1 MRPEL
6 SAMVV
11 SVSGPFEY
19 RDLSQGSLASIWQR
33 LAWKGDPRHSYWL
46 TRFIILR
53 MLGLVYFV
61 AFLSLSQQIMP
72 LIGSKGL
79 LPVSLFFRQAER
91 FLGSRPGGFLQLQSI
106 FWINA
111 SDSFLMAMSC
121 VGMALSA
128 ALLLG
133 FANGILLIAL
143 WAIYLSFVHIG
154 QDWYSYGWE
163 IQLLETGL
171 LAVFLCPLLDGR
183 PFPKRPPPVAVI
195 CLFRWLIFRIML
207 GAGLIKLRGD
217 SCWRDLSC
225 LYYHYETQPIPNP
238 LSPLLH
244 FMPHWFHKLGA
255 LWNHLNELIAPWF
268 VFGPRGP
275 RHVAGFLLVSFQVI
289 LILSG
294 NLSFLDWVTIIP
306 ALACFDDSRL
316 ARIFPRGLTQRALQ
330 ASATASI
337 SRAQRIVI
345 PGLVLLV
352 AALSFFPIANL
363 VSSRQAMNTSF
374 DPLHLVN
381 TYGAFGS
388 VGQERNEIIFE
399 GSDDEVITPESQWKA
414 YEFKCKP
421 GDPLR
426 RPCVISPYHYRLD
439 WQIWFAAMSGPDQ
452 YPWTLHFVWRLL
464 HNDSGVLSLLA
475 HNPFPNSPPC
485 HIRAELYRYQFE
497 PWGEANP
504 AWWTRTRVRSWL
516 PALSVRDPSFLRFLA
531 AYGWISHAN
540 REKEDRPD

>member
-1 MRPEL
+1 L
-6 SAMVV
+6 AKTVSAN
-11 SVSGPFEY
+11 SLEY
-19 RDLSQGSLASIWQR
+19 RDLSQGNLASIWRR
-33 LAWKGDPRHSYWL
+33 LACQGESPHPYWL

-53 MLGLVYFV
+53 LLGLVYFI
-61 AFLSLSQQIMP
+61 AFLSLAQQILP
-72 LIGSKGL
+72 LIGSRGL
-79 LPVSLFFRQAER
+79 LPVSLFLRQAEK
-91 FLGSRPGGFLQLQSI
+91 FLGSHSGALLQFPSI
-106 FWINA
+106 FWVNS
-111 SDSFLMAMSC
+111 SDFFLIAMSWIG
-121 VGMALSA
+121 VVLSA

-163 IQLLETGL
+163 IQLLETGF

-183 PFPKRPPPVAVI
+183 PFPKRPPPAPVI
-195 CLFRWLIFRIML
+195 WLFRWLIFRIML

-217 SCWRDLSC
+217 SCWRDLTC

-238 LSPLLH
+238 LSSLLH
-244 FMPHWFHKLGA
+244 FMPKWFHQLGA

-268 VFGPRGP
+268 MLGPRRL
-275 RHVAGFLLVSFQVI
+275 RHIAGFLLVSFQVI

-294 NLSFLDWVTIIP
+294 NLSFLNWVTIIP
-306 ALACFDDSRL
+306 ALACFDDSWL
-316 ARIFPRGLTQRALQ
+316 VHILPKGLTERAVQ
-330 ASATASI
+330 ASALAKV
-337 SRAQRIVI
+337 SRAQRVVI

-352 AALSFFPIANL
+352 AVLSVFPIANL

-399 GSDDEVITPESQWKA
+399 GSDDAVITPESQWKA

-421 GDPLR
+421 GDPFR

-452 YPWTLHFVWRLL
+452 YPWTLHFVWKLL

-475 HNPFPNSPPC
+475 NNPFPSSPPR
-485 HIRAELYRYQFE
+485 HIRAELYRYQFA
-497 PWGEANP
+497 PWGEGSH
-504 AWWTRTRVRSWL
+504 AWWTRTRLGPWL
-516 PALSVRDPSFLRFLA
+516 PTLSVRDPAFLRFLA
-531 AYGWISHAN
+531 AYGWVERTS
-540 REKEDRPD
+540 EKEDRSD

>member
-1 MRPEL
+1 MSTSL
-6 SAMVV
+6 
-11 SVSGPFEY
+11 EY
-19 RDLSQGSLASIWQR
+19 RDLSQGNLASLWQR
-33 LAWKGDPRHSYWL
+33 LACQADSPHSYWL
-46 TRFIILR
+46 TRFIVLR
-53 MLGLVYFV
+53 LLGLVYFV
-61 AFLSLSQQIMP
+61 AFLSLAQQIFP
-72 LIGSKGL
+72 LIGSRGL
-79 LPVSLFFRQAER
+79 LPVSLFLRQAEK
-91 FLGSRPGGFLQLQSI
+91 FLGSRSGAFLQLPSI
-106 FWINA
+106 FWINS
-111 SDSFLMAMSC
+111 SDFFLAVMSW
-121 VGMALSA
+121 VGVVLSA

-143 WAIYLSFVHIG
+143 WVIYLSFVHIG

-163 IQLLETGL
+163 IQLLETGF

-183 PFPKRPPPVAVI
+183 PFPKRPPPAPVI
-195 CLFRWLIFRIML
+195 WLFRWLIFRIML

-217 SCWRDLSC
+217 SCWRDLTC

-268 VFGPRGP
+268 IFGPRRS

-294 NLSFLDWVTIIP
+294 NLSFLNWVTIIP
-306 ALACFDDSRL
+306 ALACFDDSWF
-316 ARIFPRGLTQRALQ
+316 ARILPQSLTQRAVQ
-330 ASATASI
+330 ASAVAKI
-337 SRAQRIVI
+337 SRAHQVAI

-352 AALSFFPIANL
+352 VVLSFSPVANL

-399 GSDDEVITPESQWKA
+399 GTDDAVITPESQWKA

-421 GDPLR
+421 GDPFR

-452 YPWTLHFVWRLL
+452 YPWTLHFVWKLL
-464 HNDSGVLSLLA
+464 QNDSGVLSLLA
-475 HNPFPNSPPC
+475 NNPFPSSPPR
-485 HIRAELYRYQFE
+485 HIRAELYRYRFA
-497 PWGEANP
+497 PWGEGTP
-504 AWWTRTRVRSWL
+504 AWWTRTRVGSWL
-516 PALSVRDPSFLRFLA
+516 PALSAHDPSFLRFLA
-531 AYGWISHAN
+531 AYGWVSRAN
-540 REKEDRPD
+540 GDKEDRPD

>member
-1 MRPEL
+1 
-6 SAMVV
+6 
-11 SVSGPFEY
+11 
-19 RDLSQGSLASIWQR
+19 
-33 LAWKGDPRHSYWL
+33 
-46 TRFIILR
+46 

-61 AFLSLSQQIMP
+61 AFLSLAQQVMP
-72 LIGSKGL
+72 LIGSQGL
-79 LPVSLFFRQAER
+79 LPVSLFLRQAQR
-91 FLGSRPGGFLQLQSI
+91 FLGSRPGAFFQLPSI

-111 SDSFLMAMSC
+111 SDSFLTAMSY
-121 VGMALSA
+121 VGVVLSA

-143 WAIYLSFVHIG
+143 WVIYLSFVHIG

-171 LAVFLCPLLDGR
+171 LAVFLCPLLDGS

-195 CLFRWLIFRIML
+195 WLFRWLIFRIMV

-217 SCWRDLSC
+217 SCWRDLTC

-238 LSPLLH
+238 LSSLLH
-244 FMPHWFHKLGA
+244 FMPQWFHKLGA

-268 VFGPRGP
+268 VFGPRRP

-289 LILSG
+289 LVLSG
-294 NLSFLDWVTIIP
+294 NLAFLNWVTIIP
-306 ALACFDDSRL
+306 ALACFDDSWL
-316 ARIFPRGLTQRALQ
+316 AHILPRGLTQRALQ
-330 ASATASI
+330 ASAAAKI
-337 SRAQRIVI
+337 SRAQRVVI

-352 AALSFFPIANL
+352 AVLSFFPVANL

-399 GSDDEVITPESQWKA
+399 GSDDEVITPETQWKA

-421 GDPLR
+421 GDPFR
-426 RPCVISPYHYRLD
+426 QPCIISPYHYRLD

-452 YPWTLHFVWRLL
+452 YPWTLHFVWKLL
-464 HNDSGVLSLLA
+464 HNDRQVLSLLA
-475 HNPFPNSPPC
+475 NNPFPGSPPR
-485 HIRAELYRYQFE
+485 HIRAELYRYQFA
-497 PWGEANP
+497 PWDKGRR
-504 AWWTRTRVRSWL
+504 AWWTRTRLGSWL
-516 PALSVRDPSFLRFLA
+516 PALSVRDPAFLRFLA
-531 AYGWISHAN
+531 AYGWISRAN
-540 REKEDRPD
+540 QETGNRSN